1 MGTVRTEVP
10 YNAAQD
16 ANKFPTQTFVSGTIG
31 TADANGTAEIVRG
44 GADPTTGAQYVY
56 NLGPAGTTSTAI
68 SGGTLNLLEA
78 GTFSTT
84 TAAAINTF
92 GTSGSIADSAT
103 GTIVS
108 YSTPAGFKFRGFN
121 ATGEGQGYFYLQI
134 GSGTTKYSYRTSVAD
149 KVARLTLPNPESIPT
164 STTLL
169 LKVDN
174 ENGDTRN
181 FEGAVLGE

>member
-16 ANKFPTQTFVSGTIG
+16 ANKFPTQILGSGTIG

-84 TAAAINTF
+84 TAVAINTY
-92 GTSGSIADSAT
+92 GTSCSIADAAT
-103 GTIVS
+103 GTIVN
-108 YSTPAGFKFRGFN
+108 YSTPAGFKLRGFN

-134 GSGTTKYSYRTSVAD
+134 GSGTTKYSYRTSVAN
-149 KVARLTLPNPESIPT
+149 KVARIELPNPEAIPT

-181 FEGAVLGE
+181 FEGVVLGE

>member
-1 MGTVRTEVP
+1 MGTTRTEVP
-10 YNAAQD
+10 YNAKQD
-16 ANKFPTQTFVSGTIG
+16 ANDFPTNTFVSGSIG
-31 TADANGTAEIVRG
+31 SADVNGTAEIVRG
-44 GADPTTGAQYVY
+44 GADPSTGAQYVY
-56 NLGPAGTTSTAI
+56 NLGPAGTTANTI
-68 SGGTLNLLEA
+68 TGGTLNLLEA

-84 TAAAINTF
+84 TAVAINTYV
-92 GTSGSIADSAT
+92 TSGSIADTAT
-103 GTIVS
+103 GTIVN
-108 YSTPAGFKFRGFN
+108 YSTPAGFKLRGFN

-181 FEGAVLGE
+181 FEGCLLGE

>member
-1 MGTVRTEVP
+1 MATQPAR
-10 YNAAQD
+10 QD
-16 ANKFPTQTFVSGTIG
+16 SNQFPTNIYVAGTSGTAAAG
-31 TADANGTAEIVRG
+31 TEDIVQGR
-44 GADPTTGAQYVY
+44 ADPTTGAQYVY

-84 TAAAINTF
+84 VTAAINTY
-92 GTSGSIADSAT
+92 GTSGSIADGAT
-103 GTIVS
+103 GTIVNYTS
-108 YSTPAGFKFRGFN
+108 PAGFKLKGFY
-121 ATGEGQGYFYLQI
+121 ASGEGQGYFYLQI
-134 GSGTTKYSYRTSVAD
+134 GSGTTKYFYRTSVAD
-149 KVARLTLPNPESIPT
+149 KVAKVALPNPEAIPT
-164 STTLL
+164 STSLL